1 MNIRNIFRRSSSESM
16 PSSAEITETDDS
28 NQSLQSGPEI
38 LSAPAQQPTDNLSN
52 CNNSVRWYERDNS
65 LLNEEVAYMT
75 EYYPD
80 FTLRILDDHDSALNG
95 SLCWQGIV
103 KPRIMEDMEWMII
116 IVYQALGG
124 GKGDWSG
131 IMSIYMA
138 EPSFEQVTEALGYTP
153 GCFRKDADG
162 AYTLSDHCF
171 GGIRNAMK
179 VANYF
184 CGTIE
189 KMCEGEIPEDFMFG
203 DTLELPTLT

>member
-38 LSAPAQQPTDNLSN
+38 LSAPAQQLTDNLSN

-116 IVYQALGG
+116 IVYQGLGG

-203 DTLELPTLT
+203 DTLELPPLT

>member
-1 MNIRNIFRRSSSESM
+1 MNIRNIFRRSSPESII
-16 PSSAEITETDDS
+16 PSAEVTELSDS
-28 NQSLQSGPEI
+28 NQSQQSEPETC
-38 LSAPAQQPTDNLSN
+38 PATTQEPPNNLSN
-52 CNNSVRWYERDNS
+52 CDNYFRWYERDNS
-65 LLNEEVAYMT
+65 LLNVDIAYMT

-80 FTLRILDDHDSALNG
+80 FTLQILEDHDSALNG

-103 KPRIMEDMEWMII
+103 KPQFMKDMEWTII
-116 IVYQALGG
+116 IVYQGLGG

-131 IMSIYMA
+131 VMSIYLA
-138 EPSFEQVTEALGYTP
+138 DPSIEQIAEALGYTP

-171 GGIRNAMK
+171 GGVRNAMK

-189 KMCEGEIPEDFMFG
+189 KMCKGEIPEDFMVG
-203 DTLELPTLT
+203 DTLELPPLT